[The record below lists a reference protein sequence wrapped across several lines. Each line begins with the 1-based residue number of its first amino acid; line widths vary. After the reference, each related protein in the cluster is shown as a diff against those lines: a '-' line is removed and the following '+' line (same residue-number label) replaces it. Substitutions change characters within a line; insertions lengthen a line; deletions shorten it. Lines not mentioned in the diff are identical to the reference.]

1 MAKGIKITEDVEKQ
15 IVQMLE
21 SGATRKEIME
31 EFGICYK
38 KVSYIA
44 GKYGFKNQMD
54 SEFRDWFAGE
64 WANIY
69 PGDKVRM
76 ETRNNKNSKKKQ
88 EVIQ

>member
-15 IVQMLE
+15 IAQRLNE
-21 SGATRKEIME
+21 GFTRKEIIE
-31 EFGICYK
+31 EFGVCYK
-38 KVSYIA
+38 KVSDIA

-64 WANIY
+64 WSNIY
-69 PGDKVRM
+69 PGDRVRM
-76 ETRNNKNSKKKQ
+76 ENMNNKNSKKKQ